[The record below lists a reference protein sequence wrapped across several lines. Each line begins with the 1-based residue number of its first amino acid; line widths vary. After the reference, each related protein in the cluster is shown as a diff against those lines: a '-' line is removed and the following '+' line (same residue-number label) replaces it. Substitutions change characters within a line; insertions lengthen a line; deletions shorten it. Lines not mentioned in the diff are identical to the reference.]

1 MELLSKPQQSK
12 IVLDY
17 KFTLFLKGATQMK
30 KRILAMLIAA
40 SMMVSFTACSA
51 SEEEQSTDVQEG
63 TTVSVFP
70 EETVTI
76 VVPFA
81 AGGNVD
87 LTCRIIA
94 EELSTILGTDVVVE
108 NREGGGAIIGQ
119 TYGLSQEA
127 DGYTILATTSSF
139 VTNILS
145 GDTEFKMEDATAI
158 GQYCFDPE
166 IIVVSAD
173 SGITTFEDFMQLAS
187 DGSLT
192 NSTPG
197 FSTSHHIASLIFADQ
212 NGLNFEYMHTDGS
225 AEQVVQ
231 LAGGHAQV
239 GMTTYG
245 GAATLIEEGK
255 IVPIAVCNTER
266 SPDLPDVPTLE
277 ELGYD
282 FNYGAWRGFT
292 VPAGTPEEVV
302 AILSDAL
309 AQVMASDEVAQAFED
324 SGFPVAYLNAA
335 DFQLMM
341 ENDYQNMSEIYH
353 LLEE

>member
-1 MELLSKPQQSK
+1 
-12 IVLDY
+12 
-17 KFTLFLKGATQMK
+17 MK
-30 KRILAMLIAA
+30 KRILAMLFATIMMASFTSCSSSDAQSGSTAQPDAA
-40 SMMVSFTACSA
+40 SAASA
-51 SEEEQSTDVQEG
+51 
-63 TTVSVFP
+63 FP
-70 EETVTI
+70 EETITI

-94 EELSTILGTDVVVE
+94 EELSTVLDTDVVVE

-173 SGITTFEDFMQLAS
+173 SGITTFEQFIQVAK
-187 DGSLT
+187 DGSVT

-245 GAATLIEEGK
+245 GAATLISEGR
-255 IVPIAVCNTER
+255 IIPIAVCNTER
-266 SPDLPDVPTLE
+266 SADLPDVPTLA

-302 AILSDAL
+302 TILSDAL
-309 AQVMASDEVAQAFED
+309 SEVMASEEVAQAFKD
-324 SGFPVAYLNAA
+324 SGFPVAYLNAN
-335 DFQLMM
+335 DFQIMM
-341 ENDYQNMSEIYH
+341 ENDYENMSEIYH